1 MIDILWKVASFAI
14 VLGVLVVFHEL
25 GHYAIARLAG
35 VRILRFSVGFGR
47 VVWSR
52 RLGADGTEWALSLI
66 PLGGYVRMLDER
78 EGPVAAGELARAF
91 NRQSVWKRIAI
102 VAAGPIA
109 NLVLAILLFAASY
122 VAGVPGQRPTLASP
136 PPGSPAAAAG
146 VAAGDTIE
154 SVDGV
159 AVKSLQD
166 VRWRIAKAQSAD
178 EVTLGVRAADGASA
192 SRRVALGS
200 IVARD
205 WEGDFMAPL
214 GLRADLGPPRVED
227 VVPGKPAARAG
238 IAKGDRI
245 LAIDG
250 VPMRSPGAVAAVTN
264 AHADA
269 PLTFRVAGAAG
280 ERDVELT
287 PEASEVDG
295 RRVGIAGLRLAVD
308 PAEAE
313 KVSIVVRYGAGDA
326 LAQATRRTG
335 ELAVFTLRML
345 GRIVVGD
352 ASVKNISG
360 PITLADYAGQSAK
373 GGLLS
378 FASFIALVSISLG
391 VLNLLPVPLLDGGH
405 LLYYFAEF
413 IKGAPISDRAFEVGQ
428 RIGMAILAVLM
439 SLALFND
446 VSRLF

>member
-25 GHYAIARLAG
+25 GHYAIARLCG

-52 RLGADGTEWALSLI
+52 RLGADGTEWALSMI

-78 EGPVAAGELARAF
+78 EGRVAPGEVTRAF

-122 VAGVPGQRPTLASP
+122 VAGVPGQRPLLAAP
-136 PPGSPAAAAG
+136 PAGTPAAAAG
-146 VAAGDTIE
+146 VAAGDTVE

-159 AVKSLQD
+159 AVRSLQD
-166 VRWRIAKAQSAD
+166 VRWRIAKAQAAD
-178 EVTLGVRAADGASA
+178 EVTLGVRSADGTSA
-192 SRRVALGS
+192 ARRVALGT
-200 IVARD
+200 IDARQ
-205 WEGDFMAPL
+205 WEGDFMSPL
-214 GLRADLGPPRVED
+214 GLRADLGPPRVEE

-238 IAKGDRI
+238 IEKGDRI
-245 LAIDG
+245 VAIDG
-250 VPMRSPGAVAAVTN
+250 VPTRSPGAVAAATN
-264 AHADA
+264 AHAEV
-269 PLTFRVAGAAG
+269 PLTFHVAGPGG
-280 ERDVELT
+280 ERDVALT
-287 PEASEVDG
+287 PEATEVDG

-308 PAEAE
+308 PAEAD
-313 KVSIVVRYGAGDA
+313 KASIVVRYGPVEA
-326 LAQATRRTG
+326 LGQATRRTG
-335 ELAVFTLRML
+335 ELALFTLRML

-373 GGLLS
+373 GGLLP